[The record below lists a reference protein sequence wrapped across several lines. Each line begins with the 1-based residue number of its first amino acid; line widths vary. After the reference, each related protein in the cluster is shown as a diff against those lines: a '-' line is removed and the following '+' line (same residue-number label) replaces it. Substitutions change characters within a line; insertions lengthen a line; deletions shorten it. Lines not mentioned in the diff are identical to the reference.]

1 MTLGIL
7 FVIGVVGLT
16 VALLLYLTFT
26 RLLYVATPNQAL
38 IFSGSTRESG
48 EKVIG
53 YEFVRGGRRFR
64 RPLLERVDT
73 LDLSMFTVH
82 VNVTGAFSKGGIP
95 LTIQGVANVK
105 LPGEEPLLTNAVERF
120 LGRTREEVYTIA
132 KETLEGNLRGVL
144 ASLTPEE
151 VNEDKVRFA
160 HMLVEEAEHDMSR
173 MGLVLDTLK
182 IQNVTDESGY
192 LDAIGRVAS
201 AAVRRDA
208 VIAEANAKADAAE
221 QKWRNTMNAEVQ
233 KLETQISVA
242 RAENDRRISEA
253 TARRGAV
260 IAEQQAEV
268 QASIAQTQAEV
279 SMQEARIEQ
288 VKLQLQADV
297 IQPAEA
303 ARQQAEQNAK
313 ADAAKIIEQGRAT
326 ATVLKNLAATYR
338 GSGTSARDVL
348 LMQKLVPML
357 GRITE
362 SMGSVKIDRLTVIG
376 GGGGGGVGGGSL
388 AGQLVS
394 ASEQIKAATGIDVP
408 QMIKDRYASPRPPAP
423 APRSASSAPAAQPAV
438 QVQQPRPIT
447 QPPPGGRLP
456 PGVRGG

>member
-38 IFSGSTRESG
+38 IFSGSTRAVG
-48 EKVIG
+48 EKLIG
-53 YEFVRGGRRFR
+53 YDFVRGGRRFR

-182 IQNVTDESGY
+182 IQNVTDEVNY
-192 LDAIGRVAS
+192 LSSIGRIRGAS
-201 AAVRRDA
+201 LNQTQA
-208 VIAEANAKADAAE
+208 IAEAEARADAA
-221 QKWRNTMNAEVQ
+221 VQ
-233 KLETQISVA
+233 KA
-242 RAENDRRISEA
+242 ANWGASE
-253 TARRGAV
+253 
-260 IAEQQAEV
+260 
-268 QASIAQTQAEV
+268 
-279 SMQEARIEQ
+279 
-288 VKLQLQADV
+288 
-297 IQPAEA
+297 
-303 ARQQAEQNAK
+303 
-313 ADAAKIIEQGRAT
+313 AAKIDADLGVARQETAKRIADARSRREAMIQESRGQVTALVAQAKAEIERQRARALQEKRRLDADVVAPSLAYQRAAEEGARGDAAALLERGRAE
-326 ATVLKNLAATYR
+326 AESLRKLVEAYR
-338 GSGTSARDVL
+338 AGGAGARDVL
-348 LMQKLVPML
+348 ALQTLLPL
-357 GRITE
+357 LSEIAGAQHSLSI
-362 SMGSVKIDRLTVIG
+362 GRLTVLPTSDSAGATLSRAAIG
-376 GGGGGGVGGGSL
+376 V
-388 AGQLVS
+388 
-394 ASEQIKAATGIDVP
+394 SEQIRAATGVDLGKLVGK
-408 QMIKDRYASPRPPAP
+408 M
-423 APRSASSAPAAQPAV
+423 
-438 QVQQPRPIT
+438 
-447 QPPPGGRLP
+447 GGQTP
-456 PGVRGG
+456 EG